1 MEEFLPDSWHDD
13 ALNMTLLHLRASF
26 KDGTDACDFLE
37 CCCLTSS
44 SFCCCCI
51 APSLLHRMQMQP
63 SPEPPC
69 LLSGT
74 RVCFGSFFFFFQHL
88 SLQNRPDPPSLLRAA
103 DLSRSRSFNTLTT
116 NTANITE
123 SRPRHCDEGRAPPLH
138 HTSTPVNLLI
148 GAIYNIHPC
157 GWLTSQNSIFPEKQ
171 LHDVVVSVMFWAV
184 TD

>member
-1 MEEFLPDSWHDD
+1 MEESLPDSWDD
-13 ALNMTLLHLRASF
+13 DTLNMTLQHLRASF

-44 SFCCCCI
+44 SFCCCCV

-74 RVCFGSFFFFFQHL
+74 RMCFGSFFFFSSNTCHFRTGRIL
-88 SLQNRPDPPSLLRAA
+88 PVCSEPPTWAVVEALTRSQQARKQAAALR
-103 DLSRSRSFNTLTT
+103 R
-116 NTANITE
+116 
-123 SRPRHCDEGRAPPLH
+123 RARPPLH